1 MKKRERIL
9 ILMEILS
16 ILRGGPKGPTRL
28 AQSVGLSFD
37 AFMEYAKDIES
48 RRFVT
53 KSADIEGHGVYT
65 ISAVFPYAGL
75 EKTLG
80 SSTVKISVTP

>member
-16 ILRGGPKGPTRL
+16 ILREGPRGPTRL

-37 AFMEYAKDIES
+37 VFMDYAKDIES

-53 KSADIEGHGVYT
+53 KSVVEGHEVYM
-65 ISAVFPYAGL
+65 ISPEGNQLLLDWQKVWD
-75 EKTLG
+75 
-80 SSTVKISVTP
+80 KISPDSS

>member
-16 ILRGGPKGPTRL
+16 ILREGPRGPTRL
-28 AQSVGLSFD
+28 AQAVGLSFD
-37 AFMEYAKDIES
+37 AFVEYAKEVES

-53 KSADIEGHGVYT
+53 KSMVEGHEMYS
-65 ISAVFPYAGL
+65 ISPEGNQLLLDWRKVW
-75 EKTLG
+75 E
-80 SSTVKISVTP
+80 KISPDSS

>member
-1 MKKRERIL
+1 
-9 ILMEILS
+9 MEILS

-53 KSADIEGHGVYT
+53 KSADIEGHEVYT
-65 ISAVFPYAGL
+65 ISAEGNKLLLDWQKVW
-75 EKTLG
+75 E
-80 SSTVKISVTP
+80 KISPDSS